1 MWVESKI
8 VYLRKIIAT
17 CDRMILDKNHQ
28 NIFIQAKW
36 VPVLYLR
43 IMTVIDNSLCSSQR
57 KEQSNVFQH
66 QEMAK
71 VQNANYQY
79 LIIMQCMCTSFFI
92 QYIINLPLSLWKL
105 VSCNP
110 SRLQTWYVAGN
121 STGLCLL
128 LVLNP
133 NIQDYNNF
141 WIKKSWGGKLIEL
154 WYFKVLKIF

>member
-1 MWVESKI
+1 MWVENRI

-17 CDRMILDKNHQ
+17 DDRMILDKNHQ
-28 NIFIQAKW
+28 NIFIQVKW

-57 KEQSNVFQH
+57 IEQSNVFQQ

-79 LIIMQCMCTSFFI
+79 LIIMQCMCISFFI

-110 SRLQTWYVAGN
+110 SRLQTWYIAGN

-128 LVLNP
+128 LVLSP
-133 NIQDYNNF
+133 NIQNCNNF
-141 WIKKSWGGKLIEL
+141 WIKKS
-154 WYFKVLKIF
+154 